1 MSNLEEGI
9 WKEGFKEG
17 FRRGFSESYT
27 KSFIESFIKI
37 YVEAFTKSYIE
48 DLMKCGV
55 LTQQHLEQEGPTSA
69 DDTANDEET
78 DAEALKSEGTLC
90 DYPS

>member
-1 MSNLEEGI
+1 MSNLGEGI
-9 WKEGFKEG
+9 WEEGFKEG
-17 FRRGFSESYT
+17 FRIGFSESYA

-55 LTQQHLEQEGPTSA
+55 LTQQQLEEEGPTSA

-78 DAEALKSEGTLC
+78 DAEAFKNEGKLC
-90 DYPS
+90 DYSS